1 MTEISQLIG
10 TGRNQI
16 TMNCVD
22 IDQAG
27 DYACGDVEATLALA
41 EIFEPELTERGMD
54 DLFSKIEMPL
64 VPVLVELERTGIA
77 IDAEYLNE
85 FSREITARLTEV
97 ESEIEQ
103 LAGRRINIG
112 STKQL
117 ATLLFEELKLQ
128 SGRRTKTGYSVDSD
142 VLEFIKNE
150 HVIVPLILEY
160 RALSKLKSTYV
171 DALPLQVNPE
181 TGRVHT
187 NYNQTVAATGRLSS
201 QNPNLQNI
209 PIRTELG
216 RRVRRAFIADHRPDK
231 GLFSDPIL
239 VSADYSQIELRLV
252 AHCSGEPFLIDAFK
266 RGEDIH
272 RATAS
277 LVYGIDPSEVTPDLR
292 RIAKT
297 VNFGLLY
304 GMQAYGLSRD
314 SGLSRDDARQFI
326 DNYWARLPKVK
337 EYFDETLRF
346 GATHGYVQAPS
357 GRRRILP
364 DLVSTNG
371 MRRGAAERMAV
382 NMPLQGAAADIMKVA
397 MIRVHENLAKKK
409 LRARILLQV
418 HDELVLEAPKEELE
432 ATVKVVT
439 SAMENA
445 EKLQVPLEVEISAG
459 DNWDEMTELP
469 RPD

>member
-1 MTEISQLIG
+1 
-10 TGRNQI
+10 
-16 TMNCVD
+16 
-22 IDQAG
+22 
-27 DYACGDVEATLALA
+27 
-41 EIFEPELTERGMD
+41 MD
-54 DLFSKIEMPL
+54 DLFTNIEMPL
-64 VPVLVELERTGIA
+64 VPVLVDIERTGIA

-85 FSREITARLTEV
+85 FSKEITARLGEV
-97 ESEIEQ
+97 EEEVEQ
-103 LAGRRINIG
+103 IVGRKVNIG
-112 STKQL
+112 SNKQL
-117 ATLLFEELKLQ
+117 ASLLFEELKLQ

-150 HVIVPLILEY
+150 HPIVPLILEF
-160 RALSKLKSTYV
+160 RTLSKLKSTYV

-216 RRVRRAFIADHRPDK
+216 RRVRRAFVADHRPVK
-231 GLFSDPIL
+231 EGALFPDPIL
-239 VSADYSQIELRLV
+239 ISADYSQIELRLV
-252 AHCSGEPFLIDAFK
+252 AHCSGEPFLIDAFN

-272 RATAS
+272 AATAG
-277 LVYGIDPSEVTPDLR
+277 LVYDIDPMEVTPDLR

-314 SGLSRDDARQFI
+314 SGLSREDARTFI
-326 DNYWARLPKVK
+326 DQYWARLPKVK

-346 GATHGYVQAPS
+346 GASHGYVQAPS

-364 DLVSTNG
+364 DLLSTNG
-371 MRRGAAERMAV
+371 MRRSAAERMAV
-382 NMPLQGAAADIMKVA
+382 NMPLQGAAADIMKIA
-397 MIRVHENLAKKK
+397 MIRLHENLEKKK
-409 LRARILLQV
+409 LQAKILLQV

-432 ATVKVVT
+432 RTAKVVVET
-439 SAMENA
+439 MENA
-445 EKLQVPLEVEISAG
+445 AELQVPLVAEVTAG
-459 DNWDEMTELP
+459 DNWEEMIELELP
-469 RPD
+469 A